1 MRSTAKSMPIAVPSG
16 AAKSQTLQKYNDH
29 KGFSF
34 GARGATSALRDGRGM
49 ASIFGTPMTKT
60 ARPQK
65 DDKPADEAGRANVTF
80 MPHAAPPA
88 RRKRRS
94 RAWIWLP
101 VIVLM
106 AGAGYYGWSRYAP
119 AETATAI
126 ITQPVV
132 RGDIENAVTAVGTLE
147 AVKSVDAGAQV
158 SGQLKMLHVEIGDRV
173 ERQQLLAEI
182 DPATIEN
189 RIKINRAELANLQAQ
204 LQSKTAQLVLSQ
216 ANIARQRDLV
226 AGNAAARQALDQAV
240 ADLAAAEAD
249 VDAIKA
255 QIRKQQATLA
265 GDEVDLGYTK
275 IYAPMAGTIV
285 ANPVKEGQTLNASQ
299 TAPTIVTIADLATM
313 TVRAEV
319 SEADVGRLKVGME
332 AYFTL
337 LGQPG
342 KRFAGKLRQIQPSPT
357 VENNVVLYN
366 ALFDVPNPDGE
377 LMISMS
383 AQVFFVQAA
392 ARDVLIVPSG
402 AVSLKRGEAEVT
414 VVTASG
420 AAEARQV
427 ETGIRNRVSV
437 EVKSGLEEGDRV
449 VLGSGSG
456 GERSGGS
463 DRGSRRRMRMPPMF

>member
-1 MRSTAKSMPIAVPSG
+1 
-16 AAKSQTLQKYNDH
+16 
-29 KGFSF
+29 
-34 GARGATSALRDGRGM
+34 
-49 ASIFGTPMTKT
+49 MTKT
-60 ARPQK
+60 ARPK
-65 DDKPADEAGRANVTF
+65 TDEKAADEAGRTNVTF
-80 MPHAAPPA
+80 MPGAAPPA

-101 VIVLM
+101 VLAVL
-106 AGAGYYGWSRYAP
+106 AGAGYYGWRAYAP
-119 AETATAI
+119 AQTATAI

-158 SGQLKMLHVEIGDRV
+158 SGQLKALHVAIGDTV
-173 ERQQLLAEI
+173 AKDQLLAEI

-189 RIKINRAELANLQAQ
+189 RIEINRAELANLQAQ
-204 LQSKTAQLVLSQ
+204 LESKKAQLALRQ
-216 ANIARQRDLV
+216 ANIARQRNLV

-249 VDAIKA
+249 VNATEA

-285 ANPVKEGQTLNASQ
+285 ANPVKEGQTLNAVQS
-299 TAPTIVTIADLATM
+299 APTIVTIADLSTM
-313 TVRAEV
+313 AVRAEV

-342 KRFAGKLRQIQPSPT
+342 KRFTGKLRQIEPSPT

-377 LMISMS
+377 LMMSMS

-392 ARDVLIVPSG
+392 ARDVLLVPAG
-402 AVSLKRGEAEVT
+402 AVTMKRGEGRGRPQAEVT
-414 VVTASG
+414 VVSASG
-420 AAEARQV
+420 TQEVRKV

-437 EVKSGLEEGDRV
+437 EVKSGLEEGEKV
-449 VLGSGSG
+449 IVSSGSAG
-456 GERSGGS
+456 GGS
-463 DRGSRRRMRMPPMF
+463 AGGDRGSRRGMRMPPMF

>member
-1 MRSTAKSMPIAVPSG
+1 
-16 AAKSQTLQKYNDH
+16 
-29 KGFSF
+29 
-34 GARGATSALRDGRGM
+34 
-49 ASIFGTPMTKT
+49 MTRT

-65 DDKPADEAGRANVTF
+65 GDKAAEAAGPTNVTF
-80 MPHAAPPA
+80 MPGAAPSG
-88 RRKRRS
+88 RRKRRL
-94 RAWIWLP
+94 RAWVWLP
-101 VIVLM
+101 VIAIL
-106 AGAGYYGWSRYAP
+106 AGAGYYGWSRYG
-119 AETATAI
+119 TTQTTTAI

-147 AVKSVDAGAQV
+147 ALNSVDAGAQV
-158 SGQLKMLHVEIGDRV
+158 SGQLKALHVEIGDKV
-173 ERQQLLAEI
+173 EREQLLAEI

-189 RIKINRAELANLQAQ
+189 RMEINRAELANLQAQ
-204 LQSKTAQLVLSQ
+204 LQSRKAQLVFKQS
-216 ANIARQRDLV
+216 NIARQRNLV
-226 AGNAAARQALDQAV
+226 AGNAAAQSALDQAV

-249 VDAIKA
+249 VNAIEA
-255 QIRKQQATLA
+255 QIRKQEATLA

-299 TAPTIVTIADLATM
+299 TAPTIVTVADLSTM

-319 SEADVGRLKVGME
+319 SEADVSRLKVGME

-342 KRFAGKLRQIQPSPT
+342 KRFTGKLRQVQPSPT

-392 ARDVLIVPSG
+392 ARDVLVVPASAIG
-402 AVSLKRGEAEVT
+402 KSSEKAGDKQQSQVT
-414 VVTASG
+414 VVTSSG
-420 AAEARQV
+420 ASEARTI

-449 VLGSGSG
+449 VVGAGSD
-456 GERSGGS
+456 GERSAG
-463 DRGSRRRMRMPPMF
+463 DRNSRRGTRMPRMF